1 MATTSAARHN
11 LSTDLQNATQCVT
24 ESMPVLENARGGV
37 GTTNDTGK
45 VSEGVATWSKKGDGL
60 GKVLQDDTLG
70 VATSKTVPE
79 ATLKSVG
86 NGIRVGTT
94 NMPLKVA
101 IVVATFEIMDLSC
114 EIMANIQERGI
125 TGKIRQYM
133 TGENDNKRVGT
144 AARPLTVVSGVATSN
159 ENELQCPDLQAAPHC
174 ADADKSVHQEES
186 VILDL
191 GGWHCKLSTK
201 SELRCGNN

>member
-1 MATTSAARHN
+1 M
-11 LSTDLQNATQCVT
+11 
-24 ESMPVLENARGGV
+24 
-37 GTTNDTGK
+37 
-45 VSEGVATWSKKGDGL
+45 
-60 GKVLQDDTLG
+60 
-70 VATSKTVPE
+70 ATSKTAPE
-79 ATLKSVG
+79 ATLKIVG

-101 IVVATFEIMDLSC
+101 IGVATVEIMDLSC
-114 EIMANIQERGI
+114 EIVANIPQSGIAGKIIQYI
-125 TGKIRQYM
+125 TGV
-133 TGENDNKRVGT
+133 NDNKRVGT

-159 ENELQCPDLQAAPHC
+159 ENELQCPYLQAAPHC

-201 SELRCGNN
+201 SGLRCGNN